1 MEKEMETTIGFGGQE
16 WKRTWDY
23 YNGLYTDY
31 YNGLYRDY
39 YKDPFLHS

>member
-1 MEKEMETTIGFGGQE
+1 MEKEMETTIGFGMKE

-23 YNGLYTDY
+23 YNGLY
-31 YNGLYRDY
+31 RDC